1 MNTYA
6 YDYFLLSRKAVVDPS
21 IDRICR
27 LASKK
32 RTARQ
37 QRRRYFSLAPRR
49 DRNCAAVNLIRVLL
63 CGLCVLVGI
72 DIGFDR
78 GLQGMK
84 GEKSQNN
91 LFLFRM

>member
-6 YDYFLLSRKAVVDPS
+6 YEYFLLSRKAVYVPC

-27 LASKK
+27 LASN
-32 RTARQ
+32 RTVRQ

-49 DRNCAAVNLIRVLL
+49 DRKRSAVNLIRVLL